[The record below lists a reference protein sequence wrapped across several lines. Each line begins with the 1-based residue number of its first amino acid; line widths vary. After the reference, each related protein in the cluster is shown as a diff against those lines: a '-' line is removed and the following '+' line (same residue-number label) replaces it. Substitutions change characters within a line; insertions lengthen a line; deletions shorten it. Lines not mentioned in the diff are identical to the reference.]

1 LDADVLSKKI
11 KKFFFPPIT
20 RHYVYRIVLV
30 AIGVYLFFK
39 FVCLPFKIQG
49 QSMEPTYKDSGFNF
63 CFKQRYFFSEPKR
76 GDVVTVRLAG
86 EKVMLLKRIIAVEGD
101 TLAFEDGKLYL
112 NGEQVDE
119 AYVKYPSDWDL
130 AERNVKKGYVY
141 VVGDNRSVPVYSHR
155 FGQTPLK
162 RIVGGP
168 LW

>member
-1 LDADVLSKKI
+1 M
-11 KKFFFPPIT
+11 
-20 RHYVYRIVLV
+20 YRIVLV

-39 FVCLPFKIQG
+39 FVCLPFKIHG
-49 QSMEPTYKDSGFNF
+49 QSMEPTYKDGGFNF

-76 GDVVTVRLAG
+76 GDVVMVRLAG
-86 EKVMLLKRIIAVEGD
+86 EKVILLKRIIAVEGD
-101 TLAFEDGKLYL
+101 TLAFEDGKLHL

-119 AYVKYPSDWDL
+119 EYVKYSSDWDL
-130 AERNVKKGYVY
+130 AERSVKKGYVY
-141 VVGDNRSVPVYSHR
+141 VVGDNRSVPVYSHH

>member
-1 LDADVLSKKI
+1 LDADVLSQKI
-11 KKFFFPPIT
+11 KKFLFPPIT

-49 QSMEPTYKDSGFNF
+49 QSMEPTYKDGGFNF
-63 CFKQRYFFSEPKR
+63 CFKQRYFFSKPKR

-112 NGEQVDE
+112 NRDQVE
-119 AYVKYPSDWDL
+119 
-130 AERNVKKGYVY
+130 
-141 VVGDNRSVPVYSHR
+141 
-155 FGQTPLK
+155 
-162 RIVGGP
+162 
-168 LW
+168 